1 METMETIKTIAT
13 DMLLNSVPIIKA
25 DTVVEQ
31 AKKKADIEVTA
42 L

>member
-25 DTVVEQ
+25 GTVVEQ
-31 AKKKADIEVTA
+31 VKKKADIEVTA